1 MNNKV
6 NPRIVFFGT
15 PEIAVPVLEEIH
27 RQYGI
32 IAVVTNPDK
41 EQGRGKKL
49 LPSEVKVKAISLG
62 ITVLEP
68 TDLNSEDFYNELKQ
82 LNADIFVVFA
92 FKILPN
98 NILELPKLGSFN
110 IHPSLLPKYRG
121 AAPINHSIINGDKI
135 TGITTFLMEQKVDS
149 GNILIQEELP
159 IPEDST
165 AGDMQKIVMQ
175 VAPKIAIRTI
185 NLLMNGDYQLLQ
197 QDNSLATKAPKLFKE
212 NCQINFNQDAEI
224 VKNFI
229 NGVSPEPAAWFMWNN
244 LNYKI
249 LRAKK
254 STDTSP
260 LHAGE
265 YLIQN
270 KKFQIGCHNGTIE
283 VLEIQPPTKK
293 AMTAKE
299 FINGYK
305 GEIKGY
311 ISSND
316 L

>member
-1 MNNKV
+1 MNNQV
-6 NPRIVFFGT
+6 NPRIIFFGT
-15 PEIAVPVLEEIH
+15 PEIAVPILEEIH
-27 RQYGI
+27 KQYGI

-49 LPSEVKVKAISLG
+49 LPSEVKVKAMSLG
-62 ITVLEP
+62 ISVLEP
-68 TDLNSEDFYNELKQ
+68 IDLKSEEFYDELNQ

-165 AGDMQKIVMQ
+165 AGDLQKIVMQ
-175 VAPKIAIRTI
+175 IAPEIAIKTI
-185 NLLMNGDYQLLQ
+185 NLLIRGDFQLLH
-197 QDNSLATKAPKLFKE
+197 QDNSLVTKASKLFKE
-212 NCQINFNQDAEI
+212 NCQIDFNQDAEV

-229 NGVSPEPAAWFMWNN
+229 NGVSPEPAAWLMWNN

-249 LRAKK
+249 LRARK
-254 STDTSP
+254 SHDNNK
-260 LHAGE
+260 LQVGE

-270 KKFQIGCHNGTIE
+270 KKILIGCLHSAIE

-293 AMTAKE
+293 VMNTKE

-305 GEIKGY
+305 GDIQGY
-311 ISSND
+311 IT
-316 L
+316 

>member
-1 MNNKV
+1 MNNQV
-6 NPRIVFFGT
+6 NPRIIFFGT
-15 PEIAVPVLEEIH
+15 PEIAVPILEEIH
-27 RQYGI
+27 KQYGI

-49 LPSEVKVKAISLG
+49 LPSEVKVKAMSLG
-62 ITVLEP
+62 ISVLEP
-68 TDLNSEDFYNELKQ
+68 IDLKSEEFYNELNQ

-165 AGDMQKIVMQ
+165 AGDLQKIVMQ
-175 VAPKIAIRTI
+175 IAPEIAIKTI
-185 NLLMNGDYQLLQ
+185 NLLIRGDFQLLH
-197 QDNSLATKAPKLFKE
+197 QDNSLVTKASKLFKE
-212 NCQINFNQDAEI
+212 NCQIDFNQDAEV

-229 NGVSPEPAAWFMWNN
+229 NGVSPEPAAWLMWNN

-249 LRAKK
+249 LRARK
-254 STDTSP
+254 SHDNNT
-260 LHAGE
+260 LQVGE

-270 KKFQIGCHNGTIE
+270 KKILIGCLHSAIE

-293 AMTAKE
+293 VMNTKE

-305 GEIKGY
+305 GDIQGY
-311 ISSND
+311 IT
-316 L
+316 

>member
-1 MNNKV
+1 MNNQV
-6 NPRIVFFGT
+6 NLRIIFFGT
-15 PEIAVPVLEEIH
+15 PEIAVPILEEIH
-27 RQYGI
+27 KQYGI

-49 LPSEVKVKAISLG
+49 LPSEVKVKAMSLG
-62 ITVLEP
+62 ISVLEP
-68 TDLNSEDFYNELKQ
+68 IDLKSEEFYNELNQ

-165 AGDMQKIVMQ
+165 AGDLQKIVMQ
-175 VAPKIAIRTI
+175 IAPEIAIKTI
-185 NLLMNGDYQLLQ
+185 NLLIRGDFQLLH
-197 QDNSLATKAPKLFKE
+197 QDNSLVTKASKLFKE
-212 NCQINFNQDAEI
+212 NCQIDFNQDAEV

-229 NGVSPEPAAWFMWNN
+229 NGVSPEPAAWLMWNN

-249 LRAKK
+249 LRARK
-254 STDTSP
+254 SHDNNK
-260 LHAGE
+260 LQVGE

-270 KKFQIGCHNGTIE
+270 KKILIGCLHSAIE

-293 AMTAKE
+293 VMNTKE

-305 GEIKGY
+305 GDIQGY
-311 ISSND
+311 IT
-316 L
+316 

>member
-1 MNNKV
+1 MKMNNQKQ
-6 NPRIVFFGT
+6 PRIVFFGT

-27 RQYGI
+27 KQFGVI
-32 IAVVTNPDK
+32 SVVTNPDK

-49 LPSEVKVKAISLG
+49 LPSEVKAKAISLG
-62 ITVLEP
+62 IPILEP
-68 TDLNSEDFYNELKQ
+68 IDLKSEDFYNELKQ

-135 TGITTFLMEQKVDS
+135 TGITSFLMEQKVDS
-149 GNILIQEELP
+149 GNILIQEEFP

-165 AGDMQKIVMQ
+165 AGDLQKIVMQ
-175 VAPKIAIRTI
+175 TAPEIAIKTI
-185 NLLMNGDYQLLQ
+185 NLLLSGDYQLLQ
-197 QDNSLATKAPKLFKE
+197 QDNSLVTKAPKLFKE
-212 NCQINFNQDAEI
+212 NCQINFNQDAER

-249 LRAKK
+249 LRARK
-254 STDTSP
+254 SPESHT
-260 LHAGE
+260 LQAGE

-270 KKFQIGCHNGTIE
+270 KKILIGCHNGTIE

-293 AMTAKE
+293 VMTARE
-299 FINGYK
+299 FINGFK
-305 GEIKGY
+305 GELSG
-311 ISSND
+311 SLN
-316 L
+316 